1 MPLAGVMQMSV
12 HQVIDMVA
20 MGYGFVAASRTMLVT
35 GLVPG
40 TGVLRGATSR
50 IGCVH
55 RDRVFVVMAFVRM
68 VQVAVVQVVDV
79 VVMPDGGVPAAFAVA
94 MRM

>member
-40 TGVLRGATSR
+40 TRVLRRATAR
-50 IGCVH
+50 VGRVH
-55 RDRVFVVMAFVRM
+55 RQRMLIVMAIVRM
-68 VQVAVVQVVDV
+68 VQVPVVQVVNV
-79 VVMPDGGVPAAFAVA
+79 LFMPYRGVPAAFPMP
-94 MRM
+94 MRV